1 MLRRTA
7 IAITFLFVS
16 GCANNQATEGVAYTP
31 FTDYPV
37 AKAKLVSALDLTKM
51 INSLGGAQ
59 KQFER
64 DSDFQ
69 TRVSSIAPFEV
80 CREAS
85 VTRLRFDSKTG
96 RTLYKEFLTDAQVA
110 GFREVNGETFTD
122 PTKNFPSMELA
133 FESTKVGEFV
143 GQNALGA
150 AAVVDVR
157 LAESVHLVFDPMP
170 VGGLVFPHPYFSAD
184 ATGADQAGD
193 TLQLCMTLVPVEP
206 FYRESVRH
214 GSPTISNPSMGEVT
228 HKFFRVK
235 IGSARLADLKGNTL
249 TERVLFDPGVY

>member
-7 IAITFLFVS
+7 VASAFLFMS
-16 GCANNQATEGVAYTP
+16 GCASSQIPQGPAYTP

-37 AKAKLVSALDLTKM
+37 AQAKRVDASGLVRM
-51 INSLGGAQ
+51 IDSLGGAQ
-59 KQFER
+59 KKFEK

-69 TRVSSIAPFEV
+69 ARVSSIAPFEV
-80 CREAS
+80 CKESSAA
-85 VTRLRFDSKTG
+85 RLKFDSKTG
-96 RTLYKEFLTDAQVA
+96 RTVYKEFLADAQVA

-122 PTKNFPSMELA
+122 STKNFPSMELA
-133 FESTKVGEFV
+133 FESTKVGEYV

-150 AAVVDVR
+150 TAVVDVR
-157 LAESVHLVFDPMP
+157 LAESVHLVFDPIP
-170 VGGLVFPHPYFSAD
+170 VGGLVFPHPFFSAD
-184 ATGADQAGD
+184 ATGVAEAGGA
-193 TLQLCMTLVPVEP
+193 LQLCMTVVPVGP

-214 GSPTISNPSMGEVT
+214 GSPTISNPSLGEVT

-249 TERVLFDPGVY
+249 TEKVFFDPGVY